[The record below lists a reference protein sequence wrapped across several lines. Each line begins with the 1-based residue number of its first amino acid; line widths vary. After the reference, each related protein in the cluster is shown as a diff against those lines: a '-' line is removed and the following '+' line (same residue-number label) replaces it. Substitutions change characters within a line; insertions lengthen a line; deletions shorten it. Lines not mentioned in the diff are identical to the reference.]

1 MVKSELRN
9 FERILPVV
17 LDFADSSAAAIAMD
31 HQRIYNRNKDSMV
44 MQLHSNRLMV
54 STGCFHDHPGVFTK
68 GKNLTCQPFR
78 ANSIVRNI
86 DWCLHNLTHVH
97 RL

>member
-1 MVKSELRN
+1 MVKSELCN

-44 MQLHSNRLMV
+44 MQLHTIKWECHSIQCEFALLNHLQKEF
-54 STGCFHDHPGVFTK
+54 CFDDK
-68 GKNLTCQPFR
+68 IRQ
-78 ANSIVRNI
+78 SIRSVYVYCNTVV
-86 DWCLHNLTHVH
+86 L
-97 RL
+97 